1 MRRAPLLLKGR
12 PRADLAGLIDAYRL
26 LATAKS
32 SYVGHGG
39 GSSIPSQTKIMAGVS
54 LSVLSFFDRERDFA
68 LTREFSDGFSAFKG
82 TSGAFRTRAQITR
95 PTRSLSRCLPRA
107 C

>member
-1 MRRAPLLLKGR
+1 MLLKCR
-12 PRADLAGLIDAYRL
+12 PRADLAGLIGAYRL
-26 LATAKS
+26 LASAKS
-32 SYVGHGG
+32 SYAGQG
-39 GSSIPSQTKIMAGVS
+39 GSAVPSPAKIMAGVS
-54 LSVLSFFDRERDFA
+54 PSVLALLDREGGFA

-82 TSGAFRTRAQITR
+82 LHREPSVRAQITR